1 MKSGHSRVPPC
12 RSWSGVLQV
21 SDLPCREQQLS
32 WPTGLLTGRIMVAQH
47 FHESTTPLTVA
58 TVYGYPQGPTWPDAR
73 SKTDSLL
80 STLTREVVIGS
91 HGFRVICGDFNHDLD
106 CLQECSIWRAQG
118 LKPRTSLPGIGTRP
132 QCRLAKM
139 PHAVTFCGF
148 PRRQPLFAHVCPLL
162 RFFRNTPPFWLALTL
177 IPGQAIVCS
186 LWPLP
191 AELPWHEVQLDD
203 WRQHGDHRP
212 VQAVSSDQWY
222 ARFAKAVEHSL
233 DGFVPSFP
241 NGRPPSNCFGLRR
254 QFPRVVIPS
263 PLAQAEPVKSAS
275 GWPGF

>member
-1 MKSGHSRVPPC
+1 VKSGHSRVPPC

-106 CLQECSIWRAQG
+106 CLQECSIWRVQG
-118 LKPRTSLPGIGTRP
+118 LKPRTSLLPELAPGP
-132 QCRLAKM
+132 SADLQKC
-139 PHAVTFCGF
+139 H
-148 PRRQPLFAHVCPLL
+148 
-162 RFFRNTPPFWLALTL
+162 TP
-177 IPGQAIVCS
+177 
-186 LWPLP
+186 
-191 AELPWHEVQLDD
+191 
-203 WRQHGDHRP
+203 
-212 VQAVSSDQWY
+212 
-222 ARFAKAVEHSL
+222 
-233 DGFVPSFP
+233 
-241 NGRPPSNCFGLRR
+241 
-254 QFPRVVIPS
+254 
-263 PLAQAEPVKSAS
+263 
-275 GWPGF
+275 